1 MTELLDQLQATLG
14 GSFTIERELGGGGM
28 ARVFL
33 AEERALGRHVVVKV
47 LAPEIAA
54 ALSEER
60 FTREIRFAASLQQAN
75 IVPLLN
81 AGMSDGISYYTM
93 PFVEGQS
100 LRHRLSSGGALAVP
114 FVVNVLRDVARA
126 LAYAHERGV
135 IHRDIKPENV
145 LLSGEAAVVTDF
157 GIAKAV
163 SASRSAVRGE
173 TLTSAGVLI
182 GTPSYMAPEQAV
194 GDPNLDHRADIYAF
208 GCLAFELL
216 AGAPPFVNRTPQQ
229 LLVAHVQEAPRKISD
244 VRPDTPPAL
253 AILVDRCLS
262 KAPSERPADAREI
275 LATLDS
281 IAAAAPGNGA
291 RIGRRSVMI
300 GVVVASA
307 AAAVIGAV
315 ALRGRNADPRTLAVM
330 PFTNIGGDSSQEYFA
345 DGMAIDL
352 TNALSKVPG
361 LRVTS
366 RSLAFTYKGKTVDVR
381 DVGKA
386 LGVGAV
392 LEATVQRRNDRL
404 RITCQLTQTSTG
416 VALWSNTFERD
427 ARDVFGVQDAITKS
441 IVDELRP
448 TLSGADT
455 ARRQPSVAG
464 TVNFDAYNSYLR
476 GVYLLDHRGPGVAQ
490 SVAFFKDA
498 IAKDSAF
505 ARAYGMLSEA
515 LELLPYF
522 NATPASAVERNA
534 VDAAR
539 TALRLDSTVVDA
551 HIGLALALDHA
562 FRWQEA
568 ESEYV
573 KAVKLDTNYA
583 TAHLQYGR
591 HLMHRG
597 HITAATAEFRRAVRE
612 DPLSGT
618 AFVWLAHMLSFAG
631 LHDSALA
638 MNRHARKVDQGLL
651 LARTIGAKDAIWAG
665 KPDVARALATGVEVS
680 AVEISAPWRGQA
692 AYTLG
697 RVGDTAAA
705 RATLHDLERLPA
717 DTWLLHTGLMYT
729 ALGLGDTARAL
740 TELETAARIKE
751 IAPKWDTFSDRMFDV
766 IRHSPRFAA
775 IVRAFNLDADIMTS
789 ETGGRPAK

>member
-1 MTELLDQLQATLG
+1 MTDLLEQLQTALG
-14 GSFTIERELGGGGM
+14 GSYNIERELGGGGM
-28 ARVFL
+28 SRVFV
-33 AEERALGRHVVVKV
+33 AEERALGRKVVVKV
-47 LAPEIAA
+47 LSPEIAA
-54 ALSEER
+54 SLSDER

-81 AGMSDGISYYTM
+81 AGVSDGIPYYTM

-100 LRHRLSSGGALAVP
+100 LRHRLASGAPLPVP

-163 SASRSAVRGE
+163 SASRTLDGGA

-182 GTPSYMAPEQAV
+182 GTPAYMAPEQAV
-194 GDPNLDHRADIYAF
+194 GDPSLDHRADIYSF

-216 AGAPPFVNRTPQQ
+216 AGAPPFFNRTPQQ
-229 LLVAHVQEAPRKISD
+229 LLVAHVQEPPRPIRE
-244 VRPDTPPAL
+244 VRSETPPAL
-253 AILVDRCLS
+253 AALVDRCLS
-262 KAPSERPADAREI
+262 KVPAERPASAKEI

-281 IAAAAPGNGA
+281 IAATAPTT
-291 RIGRRSVMI
+291 
-300 GVVVASA
+300 
-307 AAAVIGAV
+307 
-315 ALRGRNADPRTLAVM
+315 ALRGGNRSLSSVVAVAAVVGAIAIAFFVLRGKSGNSPRTLAVM
-330 PFTNIGGDSSQEYFA
+330 PFANIGGDSGQEYFA
-345 DGMAIDL
+345 DGMAIEL

-366 RSLAFTYKGKTVDVR
+366 RSLAFTYKGKVVDVR
-381 DVGKA
+381 EVGKA

-392 LEATVQRRNDRL
+392 LEATVQRRDDRV

-416 VALWSNTFERD
+416 VALWSNTFERE
-427 ARDVFGVQDAITKS
+427 AKDVFGVQDAITKS

-448 TLSGADT
+448 RLASGDGPAHT
-455 ARRQPSVAG
+455 TRVAG
-464 TVNFDAYNSYLR
+464 TINFDAYNSYLR
-476 GVYLLDHRGPGVAQ
+476 GVYLLDHRGPGVAK

-498 IAKDSAF
+498 IAKDSTF

-522 NATPASAVERNA
+522 DATPASAVENEA
-534 VDAAR
+534 VNAAR
-539 TALRLDSTVVDA
+539 TALRIDSTVVDA

-573 KAVKLDTNYA
+573 KAVRLDTNYA
-583 TAHLQYGR
+583 TGHLQYGR

-597 HITAATAEFRRAVRE
+597 RIVQATGEFQRAIRE

-638 MNRHARKVDQGLL
+638 MNRHAREVDPGLL

-665 KPDVARALATGVEVS
+665 KPDVARSLATGVE
-680 AVEISAPWRGQA
+680 ASAPWRGQA
-692 AYTLG
+692 AYSLG
-697 RVGDTAAA
+697 RIGDTVAA
-705 RATLHDLERLPA
+705 RATLRELERLPS

-729 ALGLGDTARAL
+729 ALGLGDTSRAMS
-740 TELETAARIKE
+740 ELEAAARNKE

-766 IRHSPRFAA
+766 IRRSPRFAA
-775 IVRAFNLDADIMTS
+775 VVRSFNLDVDVMTS

>member
-1 MTELLDQLQATLG
+1 MTDLAAQLQSTLG
-14 GSFTIERELGGGGM
+14 DSFTIERELGGGGM
-28 ARVFL
+28 SRVFL
-33 AEERALGRHVVVKV
+33 AEEHALGRKVVVKV

-54 ALSEER
+54 SLSNER

-75 IVPLLN
+75 IVPLLS
-81 AGMSDGISYYTM
+81 AGVSDGVPYYTM

-100 LRHRLSSGGALAVP
+100 LRHRLASGGAMPVP
-114 FVVNVLRDVARA
+114 FVVNVLRDIARA
-126 LAYAHERGV
+126 LVYAHERGV

-163 SASRSAVRGE
+163 SASRTVDGGE

-182 GTPSYMAPEQAV
+182 GTPAYMAPEQAV
-194 GDPNLDHRADIYAF
+194 GDPNLDHRADLYAF

-216 AGAPPFVNRTPQQ
+216 AGAPPFANRTLQQ
-229 LLVAHVQEAPRKISD
+229 LLVAHVQEQPRPITD
-244 VRPDTPPAL
+244 LRPETPPLLGAL
-253 AILVDRCLS
+253 VARCLS
-262 KAPSERPADAREI
+262 KNPAERPADAREI
-275 LATLDS
+275 LASLDAIATAEPRGALRQRKRGALVAVG
-281 IAAAAPGNGA
+281 IAAAIGLAALVWLRLSAGA
-291 RIGRRSVMI
+291 T
-300 GVVVASA
+300 
-307 AAAVIGAV
+307 
-315 ALRGRNADPRTLAVM
+315 PRTLAVM

-352 TNALSKVPG
+352 TSALSRVPG

-366 RSLAFTYKGKTVDVR
+366 RSLAFTYKGKSVDVR
-381 DVGKA
+381 TVGKA
-386 LGVGAV
+386 LSVGAV
-392 LEATVQRRNDRL
+392 LEGTVQRLNDRL
-404 RITCQLTQTSTG
+404 RVTCQLTQTSNG
-416 VALWSNTFERD
+416 VTLWSNTFERQAKD
-427 ARDVFGVQDAITKS
+427 IFGVQDVITKS

-448 TLSGADT
+448 TLSGA
-455 ARRQPSVAG
+455 AEHGAPASVAG
-464 TVNFDAYNSYLR
+464 TSNFDAYNSYLR
-476 GVYLLDHRGPGVAQ
+476 GVYLLDHRGPGVAK
-490 SVAFFKDA
+490 SIAFFRDA
-498 IAKDSAF
+498 IAKDSTF

-522 NATPASAVERNA
+522 SGTPASAVESEATN
-534 VDAAR
+534 AAR
-539 TALRLDSTVVDA
+539 MALRIDSTVVDA

-597 HITAATAEFRRAVRE
+597 RIIQATAEFQRAVRE

-638 MNRHARKVDQGLL
+638 MNRHAREVDNGLL

-665 KPDVARALATGVEVS
+665 KPEVARLLVTGVEGS
-680 AVEISAPWRGQA
+680 PPWRGQA
-692 AYTLG
+692 AFSLG
-697 RVGDTAAA
+697 KIGDTAAA
-705 RATLHDLERLPA
+705 RATQRELERLPP
-717 DTWLLHTGLMYT
+717 DTWLLHTALMDT
-729 ALGLGDTARAL
+729 ALGLGDTSRAM
-740 TELETAARIKE
+740 TELEAAARSRE
-751 IAPKWDTFSDRMFDV
+751 ITPKWDSFSDRTFDV

-775 IVRAFNLDADIMTS
+775 IVRSFNLDVEVMTS
-789 ETGGRPAK
+789 ENGGRPAK

>member
-1 MTELLDQLQATLG
+1 MTDLLGQLQAALD

-28 ARVFL
+28 SRVFL
-33 AEERALGRHVVVKV
+33 AEERALGRKVVIKV
-47 LAPEIAA
+47 LSPEIAA
-54 ALSEER
+54 SLSDER

-75 IVPLLN
+75 IVPLLS
-81 AGMSDGISYYTM
+81 AGVSDGIPYYTM

-100 LRHRLSSGGALAVP
+100 LRHRLASGAVLPVP
-114 FVVNVLRDVARA
+114 FIVNVLRDVARA

-135 IHRDIKPENV
+135 VHRDIKPENV

-163 SASRSAVRGE
+163 SASRTAEGAA

-182 GTPSYMAPEQAV
+182 GTPAYMAPEQAV
-194 GDPNLDHRADIYAF
+194 GDPALDHRADIYAF
-208 GCLAFELL
+208 GCVAFELL
-216 AGAPPFVNRTPQQ
+216 AGAPPFANRTPQQ
-229 LLVAHVQEAPRKISD
+229 LLVAHVQESPREIAE
-244 VRPDTPPAL
+244 VRPETPPAL
-253 AILVDRCLS
+253 AALVARCLS
-262 KAPSERPADAREI
+262 KVPSGRPADAREI
-275 LATLDS
+275 LAMLDS
-281 IAAAAPGNGA
+281 IAAAAPRAGA
-291 RIGRRSVMI
+291 RGRNRFLTM
-300 GVVVASA
+300 GL
-307 AAAVIGAV
+307 AAAVAV
-315 ALRGRNADPRTLAVM
+315 AVVTILAVRGRSDRSPRTLAVM

-392 LEATVQRRNDRL
+392 LEATVQRRNDRV

-416 VALWSNTFERD
+416 VALWSNTFERE
-427 ARDVFGVQDAITKS
+427 AKDVFGVQDAITAS

-448 TLSGADT
+448 RLSGPGAAPRPT
-455 ARRQPSVAG
+455 NVAG

-476 GVYLLDHRGPGVAQ
+476 GVYLLDHRGPGVAT
-490 SVAFFKDA
+490 SVAFFKEA
-498 IAKDSAF
+498 IAKDSTF

-522 NATPASAVERNA
+522 GATPASAVETEA
-534 VDAAR
+534 IDAAR

-551 HIGLALALDHA
+551 HVGLALALDHA

-573 KAVKLDTNYA
+573 KAVKLDTSYA
-583 TAHLQYGR
+583 TARMQYGR
-591 HLMHRG
+591 HLMQRG
-597 HITAATAEFRRAVRE
+597 RIVEATAEFERAVRE

-638 MNRHARKVDQGLL
+638 MHRRAREVDPGLL
-651 LARTIGAKDAIWAG
+651 LARTIGAKDAVWAG
-665 KPDVARALATGVEVS
+665 KPDVARALATGIEAS
-680 AVEISAPWRGQA
+680 PPWRGQA
-692 AYTLG
+692 AYSLG
-697 RVGDTAAA
+697 KIGDTASA
-705 RATLHDLERLPA
+705 RAILRDLQRLPA
-717 DTWLLHTGLMYT
+717 DTWLVHTGLMYT
-729 ALGLGDTARAL
+729 ALGLGDTARAMS
-740 TELETAARIKE
+740 ELETAARQRE
-751 IAPKWDTFSDRMFDV
+751 IAPKWDSFSDRMFDV
-766 IRHSPRFAA
+766 IRQSPRFAA
-775 IVRAFNLDADIMTS
+775 IIRSFNLDVAVMTS
-789 ETGGRPAK
+789 ATGGRPAR